1 MKKTSKKSKELTV
14 DKEEAQRGQWV
25 KLLDHCR
32 MFHLQMV
39 KEIQSPIL
47 GAEPNSDEMF
57 HRACASAIED
67 AVVLIEMVSS
77 QGFFDEM
84 PQHSKGPAG

>member
-25 KLLDHCR
+25 KLLNHCR

-39 KEIQSPIL
+39 KETQSPIL
-47 GAEPNSDEMF
+47 GAEANNDELF

-67 AVVLIEMVSS
+67 AIMLIEMISE
-77 QGFFDEM
+77 QGFFDEQ
-84 PQHSKGPAG
+84 PQHRQGPAG

>member
-1 MKKTSKKSKELTV
+1 MKKTSKKLKELTI
-14 DKEEAQRGQWV
+14 DKEEAQRNDWV

-39 KEIQSPIL
+39 KDLQSPIL
-47 GAEPNSDEMF
+47 GSEPDNNELF

-67 AVVLIEMVSS
+67 AVLLIQMVSE
-77 QGFFDEM
+77 QGFFDNM
-84 PQHSKGPAG
+84 PQHAQGPAG

>member
-1 MKKTSKKSKELTV
+1 MLMVITLEIDPMDLGS
-14 DKEEAQRGQWV
+14 GYWIY
-25 KLLDHCR
+25 
-32 MFHLQMV
+32 QMV
-39 KEIQSPIL
+39 NEIQSPIL

-67 AVVLIEMVSS
+67 AVLLIEMISE

>member
-1 MKKTSKKSKELTV
+1 MKKTSKKSKELTI
-14 DKEEAQRGQWV
+14 DKEEAQRNSWV

-39 KEIQSPIL
+39 KETQSPIL
-47 GAEPNSDEMF
+47 GAEPNNDEMF

-67 AVVLIEMVSS
+67 AVLLIEMVSE

-84 PQHSKGPAG
+84 PQHNQGPAG